1 MVDIVCAPH
10 WVNDTN
16 VKQTSDENIDSAQ
29 RYRDNNLTN
38 TNFAATPNVFILGWS
53 AMCFTQTTTLIT
65 NKPVYMARVA
75 PNGITTLSTLVLNWP
90 NSIAL
95 NNIKGVLSCNIKIH
109 KHLGPTWTLDKQAI
123 SLIAY
128 LDSLLI
134 VF

>member
-53 AMCFTQTTTLIT
+53 AMHFTQTCFHG
-65 NKPVYMARVA
+65 KSR
-75 PNGITTLSTLVLNWP
+75 S
-90 NSIAL
+90 
-95 NNIKGVLSCNIKIH
+95 
-109 KHLGPTWTLDKQAI
+109 
-123 SLIAY
+123 
-128 LDSLLI
+128 
-134 VF
+134 